1 MTKDSKILDE
11 LWKVI
16 NEREQSSEES
26 SYTRDMLE
34 QGINKI
40 SQKLGE
46 EASELI
52 VATLAETKKEVV
64 GESADLLYH
73 WLLLLKASGVEPS
86 DVYQELANRRK

>member
-1 MTKDSKILDE
+1 
-11 LWKVI
+11 
-16 NEREQSSEES
+16 
-26 SYTRDMLE
+26 MLE

-40 SQKLGE
+40 SKKLGE

>member
-16 NEREQSSEES
+16 NEREQSGEES
-26 SYTRDMLE
+26 SYTKGMLE

>member
-16 NEREQSSEES
+16 NERELSSGAS
-26 SYTRDMLE
+26 SYTKGMLE
-34 QGINKI
+34 QGINKVAK
-40 SQKLGE
+40 KLGE

-52 VATLAETKKEVV
+52 IATLAETKKEVV

-86 DVYQELANRRK
+86 EVYQELANRRK

>member
-16 NEREQSSEES
+16 NERELSGGVS
-26 SYTRDMLE
+26 SYTKGMLE
-34 QGINKI
+34 QGINKVAK
-40 SQKLGE
+40 KLGE

-52 VATLAETKKEVV
+52 IATLAETKKEVV

-86 DVYQELANRRK
+86 EVYQELANRRK

>member
-16 NEREQSSEES
+16 NEREQSIGVS
-26 SYTRDMLE
+26 SYTREMLE

-40 SQKLGE
+40 AQKLGE

-52 VATLAETKKEVV
+52 IATLAETKKEVV

-86 DVYQELANRRK
+86 EVYQELANRRK

>member
-16 NEREQSSEES
+16 NEREQSIGVS
-26 SYTRDMLE
+26 SYTREMLE

-40 SQKLGE
+40 AQKLGE

-52 VATLAETKKEVV
+52 IATLAETKKEVV
-64 GESADLLYH
+64 SESADLLYH

-86 DVYQELANRRK
+86 EVYQELANRRK

>member
-11 LWKVI
+11 LWEVI
-16 NEREQSSEES
+16 NEREQSSEAS
-26 SYTRDMLE
+26 SYTRGMLE

-40 SQKLGE
+40 AQKFGE

-52 VATLAETKKEVV
+52 IATLAETKKEVV

-86 DVYQELANRRK
+86 EVYQELANRRK

>member
-16 NEREQSSEES
+16 NEREQSIGAS
-26 SYTRDMLE
+26 SYTREMLE

-40 SQKLGE
+40 AQKLGE

-52 VATLAETKKEVV
+52 IATLAETKKEVV

-86 DVYQELANRRK
+86 EVYQELANRRK

>member
-26 SYTRDMLE
+26 SYTRGMLE

-40 SQKLGE
+40 SKKLGE

>member
-26 SYTRDMLE
+26 SYTRAMLE

>member
-16 NEREQSSEES
+16 NERELCIGVS
-26 SYTRDMLE
+26 SYTREMLE

-40 SQKLGE
+40 AQKLGE

-52 VATLAETKKEVV
+52 IATLAETKKEVV

-86 DVYQELANRRK
+86 EVYQELANRRK

>member
-16 NEREQSSEES
+16 NEREQSGEES
-26 SYTRDMLE
+26 SYTKGMLE

-86 DVYQELANRRK
+86 EVYQELANRRK

>member
-40 SQKLGE
+40 SKKLGE